1 MQQNPSNSH
10 QALQH
15 KKAPI
20 QLGLPGIEYAPAEV
34 RAHGLREAHPWPLV
48 SRGKSGGVVLGSFRV
63 HAAEAWGYPSV
74 ELRAVKSWPCVV
86 LDCDGETG
94 YSRLMVAVVDREIP
108 CPNWVCHRATGGAHG
123 VWTLARPVL
132 RGAGA
137 RERPLKL
144 LARASEYLAQVVGA
158 DAGYTGVLTHNPMTP
173 EPGQNLTTEWMRPA
187 AYRLAELAELIPFG
201 WKRPAVPQT
210 GIGRNCCMFEAL
222 LKWAGSPGNLGLP
235 VLPAAMAIYREII
248 EQFPGASSP
257 FTPGEVAGIARSV
270 ERYRARWIERG
281 QFGPVG
287 DRERQTWGRARGLKG
302 GAARRKGTPLE
313 VDREPWK
320 AAGMSRATWYRHKRW
335 KQGVFSFGTEAKQLT
350 SLFGRETEAKQLT
363 SLFGRGTE
371 LNS

>member
-248 EQFPGASSP
+248 EQFPGRPVRSHLGKWRGSRGVWSDTGPGGSSGASLGQSV
-257 FTPGEVAGIARSV
+257 TGSARPGAGLGGS
-270 ERYRARWIERG
+270 RAG
-281 QFGPVG
+281 QPG
-287 DRERQTWGRARGLKG
+287 ARGHLWKWTGSHGRRRECPGLPGTGTSAGNRGFSVLALK
-302 GAARRKGTPLE
+302 
-313 VDREPWK
+313 
-320 AAGMSRATWYRHKRW
+320 
-335 KQGVFSFGTEAKQLT
+335 
-350 SLFGRETEAKQLT
+350 
-363 SLFGRGTE
+363 